1 KRTISSN
8 NHEKPTSQQKQT
20 TNKNN
25 QLPKKTKNKKTVEN
39 QVPTIHHDQPHA
51 SSRSMNPAS
60 NTQPTTTNSQNKPIN
75 HNKQTWHTIE
85 FSNNTFHNNKSL

>member
-1 KRTISSN
+1 
-8 NHEKPTSQQKQT
+8 
-20 TNKNN
+20 
-25 QLPKKTKNKKTVEN
+25 KNKKTVEN

-85 FSNNTFHNNKSL
+85 FSNNTFHFKSGPATLLNSLEDCQVDVLGLSAD